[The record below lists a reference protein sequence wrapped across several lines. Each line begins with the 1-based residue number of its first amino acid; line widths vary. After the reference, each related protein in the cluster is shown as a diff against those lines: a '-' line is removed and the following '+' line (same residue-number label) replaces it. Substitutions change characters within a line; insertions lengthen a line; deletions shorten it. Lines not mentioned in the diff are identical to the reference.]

1 MTKSIALIGYG
12 YWGPNVA
19 RDIFINK
26 GFRLTHICDI
36 RVERLRK
43 AETLFPE
50 SVILCTEMKTVFDDA
65 EVDAVAIAVET
76 SAHYE
81 VAKAALLAG
90 KHVYIEKP
98 FTISTEEAKELEGL
112 ARKKGLVIHVD
123 HIMVYHPAVKIIDEL
138 IKNGEI
144 GDVLYFDCSRLNLG
158 NLKNDVSSMW
168 DLSVH
173 DLSIIE
179 FLTKGEEAIEVK
191 AMGANPY
198 STKESL
204 AFLLVRY
211 QSFIASIRSNWV
223 SPVKERKMIIAGTKK
238 MVVFDD
244 VAPINNLI
252 IYDKGFD
259 NNLEYQEFVL
269 KARQGDAIIPHFEGG
284 NKALFSSLEHFRQC
298 LIEER
303 ESMTGPEQA
312 IRIMRI
318 LHEADK
324 QLGANRS
331 TQCQ

>member
-19 RDIFINK
+19 RDIFVNR

-36 RVERLRK
+36 KDERLQIARK
-43 AETLFPE
+43 LFPE
-50 SVILCTEMKTVFDDA
+50 SVVLCTEMKTIFEDA
-65 EVDAVAIAVET
+65 KVDAVAVAVET

-81 VAKAALLAG
+81 VVKAALLAG

-98 FTISTEEAKELEGL
+98 FTTNTEEAKELERIAQEKDL
-112 ARKKGLVIHVD
+112 ILHID
-123 HIMVYHPAVKIIDEL
+123 HIMVYHPAIKIIDQL
-138 IKNGEI
+138 IKSGEI
-144 GDVLYFDCSRLNLG
+144 GDLLYFDCSRLNLG
-158 NLKNDVSSMW
+158 NLKNDVNSMW

-173 DLSIIE
+173 DLSIID
-179 FLTKGEEAIEVK
+179 FLTQGEEAVEVK

-211 QSFIASIRSNWV
+211 SDFVASIRSNWI
-223 SPVKERKMIIAGTKK
+223 SPIKERKMIIAGTKK
-238 MVVFDD
+238 MIVFDD

-259 NNLEYQEFVL
+259 TNLEYREYVL
-269 KARQGDAIIPHFEGG
+269 KARQGDAVIPHFEGG
-284 NKALFSSLEHFRQC
+284 NKALFSSLDHFRKC
-298 LIEER
+298 LVEER
-303 ESMTGPEQA
+303 GSQTGPEQA

-324 QLGANRS
+324 QLETNRFAK
-331 TQCQ
+331 CW